1 MIRER
6 RLRAQGPCEHRA
18 RERGSRTARAAALG
32 LALASLVV
40 LAGPLT
46 TTARAADP
54 VYPPGLKLGLVP
66 TGSLKASEKFPGF
79 EDDDTGASVL
89 MLEVTGQSL
98 ADTAK
103 QISRDRIKKQGI
115 VEETRESFPAGG
127 EGTLVAGRQEAD
139 GKKVRK
145 WILVAPAGEAAALVV
160 VQVPEDAAK
169 TYPDA
174 AVRSMLAS
182 VARRDA
188 VPIEEQLS
196 LLPIRIDELSG
207 MRPVRVIGGAGA
219 VLTEGPKD
227 TLDATEQPMMLVS
240 VGRGGPEE
248 TAARDTFA
256 RNLLAGFG
264 GYKDLRVV
272 NAEMLRLGGG
282 SANTHQVMAEG
293 KDPKTD
299 ATIKLVQWIRFGSG
313 AYLRILGVARDDAW
327 SNAFPR
333 FRAVRDGVNPR
344 G

>member
-1 MIRER
+1 MIEER
-6 RLRAQGPCEHRA
+6 RPRAHRLPDPDPSHTRGRRRRLGLLGLLGLLAAAVLGLGGP
-18 RERGSRTARAAALG
+18 ARAAE
-32 LALASLVV
+32 
-40 LAGPLT
+40 
-46 TTARAADP
+46 P
-54 VYPPGLKLGLVP
+54 VYPPGTKLGLVP
-66 TGSLKASEKFPGF
+66 TAGLKASDKFPGF

-103 QISRDRIKKQGI
+103 QIARDRLKKQGI

-127 EGTLVAGRQEAD
+127 QGTLVAGRQDAE

-145 WILVAPAGEAAALVV
+145 WILLAPAGEATALVV
-160 VQVPEDAAK
+160 VQVPEEAAK

-174 AVRSMLAS
+174 TVRTMLAS
-182 VARRDA
+182 VARRDT
-188 VPIEEQLS
+188 VPIDEQMS
-196 LLPIRIDELSG
+196 LLPIRLDELSG

-227 TLDATEQPMMLVS
+227 TFDVAEQPMMLVS

-272 NAEMLRLGGG
+272 GAEMLRLGGG
-282 SANTHQVMAEG
+282 SPNTHQVMAEG

-299 ATIKLVQWIRFGSG
+299 TPIKLVQWIRFGSG

-327 SNAFPR
+327 STAFPR